1 MLYVDQIGAHIQAAL
16 GRAVCRFRVE
26 LHGEMI
32 DVGSGHGDIRTILEH
47 TLGKAA
53 TVTAIAP
60 SDHTNDCWKVHAV
73 VSDVVHEILSAG
85 ANVAGKRQTAFNLK
99 NYWRDDFVGAAIEVS
114 PQSALIGH
122 REPFL
127 GLTWFDTDRKT
138 IVYVRPTN
146 APLFIP
152 HFEHLIT
159 YPLRALEWRKGYLDV
174 HAAFLR
180 YRGKGLALLGKRRA
194 GKTSLAMHLLSH
206 GAELLGS
213 DMAQIRFG
221 TDGSVT
227 AIAIPHMCRIT
238 SETVWDN
245 ALLSKTIGSDF
256 DANRDYLSGPL
267 YSHGKYELYEPSL
280 DGVFG
285 RSVCIAS
292 MQMDALLFPHFS
304 LETPRQGIVAVAAEA
319 GKARLLDSIEKDRP
333 LADWLPFEEVL
344 SRARREASLRECL
357 TFDSPLIK
365 SYEFSFGRESSLHWE
380 EIDRTI
386 DLI

>member
-1 MLYVDQIGAHIQAAL
+1 MQYLDQIGARIQAAL
-16 GRAVCRFRVE
+16 GRAAGRFQVE
-26 LHGEMI
+26 LHGEVI
-32 DVGSGHGDIRTILEH
+32 DVVSDHGDIRTILQH

-60 SDHTNDCWKVHAV
+60 SDQTNDRWKVHAV
-73 VSDVVHEILSAG
+73 ASDMVHDIFSTG
-85 ANVAGKRQTAFNLK
+85 ANVAGKLQTAFDLK
-99 NYWRDDFVGAAIEVS
+99 NYWRDDFVGAAIDVS

-127 GLTWFDTDRKT
+127 GLTWFDKDRKT
-138 IVYVRPTN
+138 IVYVRPTE

-152 HFEHLIT
+152 HLEHLIT
-159 YPLRALEWRKGYLDV
+159 YPLRVLGWRKDYLDV

-213 DMAQIRFG
+213 DMAQIRFAA
-221 TDGSVT
+221 DGSVT

-245 ALLSKTIGSDF
+245 ALLSRTIGSDF
-256 DANRDYLSGPL
+256 DANHDYLSGPL

-292 MQMDALLFPHFS
+292 MQMDALLFPRFS
-304 LETPRQGIVAVAAEA
+304 LETPRQGLVAVAAEA
-319 GKARLLDSIEKDRP
+319 GHTRLLDGIEKDRP

-344 SRARREASLRECL
+344 SRAGREASLRERL
-357 TFDSPLIK
+357 TIDSRPIK
-365 SYEFSFGRESSLHWE
+365 SYEFSFGRESSLHWD
-380 EIDRTI
+380 EINRTI
-386 DLI
+386 DLV